1 MENNTKK
8 CNICLLNKDIY
19 DFYIYNKEKNKT
31 RGYCKSCEKIKE
43 NLYYLNNIDK
53 FKDSKKEYYLK
64 HKQESKTYKNQ
75 WYLDNKERTKERSKE
90 LKKVYTEANRDKIK
104 QQSKEYHERTKDKAK
119 AYYEANKEH
128 IKARQKKFRE
138 ENWELIRQRE
148 KEAQI
153 KKRQDPFY
161 KLKDSIRNRV
171 RASIKSKGYS
181 KNSKTLDILGCSFC
195 EFKSHM
201 ESKFEDWMNWDNY
214 GNPKDGI
221 IELNKTWDIDH
232 IIPITT
238 AKTEDD
244 VYRLNYYT
252 NLQPLCSYVNRFIKR
267 DN

>member
-1 MENNTKK
+1 MRTPE
-8 CNICLLNKDIY
+8 
-19 DFYIYNKEKNKT
+19 E
-31 RGYCKSCEKIKE
+31 IKA
-43 NLYYLNNIDK
+43 
-53 FKDSKKEYYLK
+53 
-64 HKQESKTYKNQ
+64 YKRQ

-90 LKKVYTEANRDKIK
+90 LKKVYKEANRDKIK

-128 IKARQKKFRE
+128 IKARQKKFRQ

-171 RASIKSKGYS
+171 RASMKSKGLS
-181 KNSKTLDILGCSFC
+181 KNNKTLEILGCTFE
-195 EFKSHM
+195 EFKLHM
-201 ESKFEDWMNWDNY
+201 ENQFQDWMTWDNH
-214 GNPKDGI
+214 GNPKDGVF
-221 IELNKTWDIDH
+221 EPNKTWDIDH

-244 VYRLNYYT
+244 VYRLNHYT